1 MSAGVSAGI
10 DMGLY
15 LAARLTDEATARRV
29 QLALDY
35 DPRPPFGRIDWAQPG
50 LLPRVMRGGISL
62 AAPVLAAK
70 PKRLTRSDRR
80 VQAQVQRAGT
90 S

>member
-15 LAARLTDEATARRV
+15 LASRLTDVATARRM
-29 QLALDY
+29 QLAIDY
-35 DPRPPFGRIDWAQPG
+35 DPQPPFGRIDWKHVS

-62 AAPVLAAK
+62 AAPVISAK

-80 VQAQVQRAGT
+80 VHSKVQGAST